1 MTRRYVILGSGA
13 AGVAAAEAI
22 RNLNSTGAIWMV
34 TADPHGYYS
43 RPGLAYY
50 LSGEAAREQLYPFH
64 NRYWKEI
71 GLRWHVE
78 PVAGIDPRGHRLVLK
93 SGKDLPYD
101 RLLVATGAKATI
113 PDTPGMDLEGVVKLD
128 TMADADRIVK
138 MARRGRTAVVVG
150 GGITALE
157 LVEGLVGRG
166 MRVHYFLR
174 GERFWPGVLDE
185 TESRLVEHRL
195 QHDGAELHFYTN
207 LIEVVGRGG
216 QVCGV
221 RARNGDDD
229 LNLECSL
236 VAVAIGIKPRKEL
249 PEKAGLLVG
258 RGVRVNQ
265 CLQTS
270 DGDIFAAGDVAE
282 VLDPRSGEYV
292 LDSLWNPAIDMG
304 VAAGRGMAGRMTSY
318 IKEVPFNVTRLAGMV
333 TMIVGQIAAK
343 PDALLIDHDLPG
355 IMRGDSEVWRQHP
368 EAVVAQRLHNGTRL
382 RLYIHEGRMV
392 GGVVMGDQALS
403 HPVQQLV
410 SRGTDLGPLVAEMLA
425 PGARLD
431 EILMDC
437 MLQSAVIA

>member
-1 MTRRYVILGSGA
+1 MRRYVILGSGA
-13 AGVAAAEAI
+13 AGVAAAETI
-22 RNLNSTGAIWMV
+22 RELDPSGALWMV

-50 LSGEAAREQLYPFH
+50 LTGEATREQLYPFP

-78 PVAGIDPRGHRLVLK
+78 AVVGIDPPGHRLIMK

-113 PDTPGMDLEGVVKLD
+113 PDTPGMDLQGVVKLD
-128 TMADADRIVK
+128 TMEDADRIVK
-138 MARRGRTAVVVG
+138 MARRGRSAVVVG

-157 LVEGLVGRG
+157 LVEGLAARG

-185 TESRLVEHRL
+185 TESRLVEHL
-195 QHDGAELHFYTN
+195 LEHDGVTLHFHTN
-207 LIEVVGRGG
+207 LVEVLGRAG
-216 QVCGV
+216 QVIGV
-221 RARNGDDD
+221 RAREGEEDIQ
-229 LNLECSL
+229 LECTM
-236 VAVAIGIKPRKEL
+236 VAVAIGIRPRKEL
-249 PEKAGLLVG
+249 AEKAGLQVG

-270 DGDIFAAGDVAE
+270 HPDVFAAGDVAE

-304 VAAGRGMAGRMTSY
+304 FAAGRGMAGRLTSY
-318 IKEVPFNVTRLAGMV
+318 VKEVPFNVTRLAGLV
-333 TMIVGQIAAK
+333 TTIVGQIAAK

-368 EAVVAQRLHNGTRL
+368 EAVVAQRLQNGTRL
-382 RLYIHEGRMV
+382 RLYLHEGRMV

-403 HPVQQLV
+403 RPVHRLV
-410 SRGTDLGPLVAEMLA
+410 LSGADISPIVPYLLA

-431 EILMDC
+431 QLIMEFSPQFAIP
-437 MLQSAVIA
+437 A